1 MFHYL
6 AVVVLGIMTTAP
18 FPANG
23 APAPGKPVP
32 PSNSAT
38 STPGTIPQPQDQ
50 DPALKAPGLP
60 PLPSRPKGKS
70 TVMGGVIRSVDTVR
84 DQITLRV
91 YGNGGRPIK
100 ILFDERTKAFKDGV
114 KINLRDLRPDDHATV
129 ETVLDGT
136 SIFAV
141 TIHMLTKQPEGD
153 SQGKVLD
160 FNPGTGDL
168 TISDS
173 LSQEPIKLRV
183 SPGTTVVREG
193 QAGRPSGGGDQGAPG
208 TLSDISK
215 GTLIGV
221 TFAADNNGR
230 GNVSHVSI
238 LATPGSSFLFSGS
251 VSFLDLHSKTM
262 TVNDSRDDKNYKIAF
277 DPDRFPVSKD
287 LKVGSA
293 VNVNATYDGTNYTA
307 TDITSR

>member
-1 MFHYL
+1 MLHYL
-6 AVVVLGIMTTAP
+6 AVIVIGSTITAL
-18 FPANG
+18 AS
-23 APAPGKPVP
+23 APGTTPATPVL
-32 PSNSAT
+32 PSLA
-38 STPGTIPQPQDQ
+38 STPGTTQPAQAQ
-50 DPALKAPGLP
+50 DPDVKAPGLP
-60 PLPSRPKGKS
+60 PLPPRPKGKS
-70 TVMGGVIRSVDTVR
+70 TVMGGIIRSVDTVR
-84 DQITLRV
+84 DQLTLRV

-100 ILFDERTKAFKDGV
+100 ILFDERTKVFKDGA

-136 SIFAV
+136 TVFAV

-168 TISDS
+168 TLSDS

-183 SPGTTVVREG
+183 SPGTPVVRQG

-208 TLSDISK
+208 TLSDIAK

-251 VSFLDLHSKTM
+251 VTFLDLHAKTL
-262 TVNDSRDDKNYKIAF
+262 TINDSRDDKNYKIAF

-287 LKVGSA
+287 LKVGA
-293 VNVNATYDGTNYTA
+293 PVNVNATYDGTNYTA
-307 TDITSR
+307 TDITSH

>member
-1 MFHYL
+1 
-6 AVVVLGIMTTAP
+6 
-18 FPANG
+18 
-23 APAPGKPVP
+23 
-32 PSNSAT
+32 
-38 STPGTIPQPQDQ
+38 
-50 DPALKAPGLP
+50 
-60 PLPSRPKGKS
+60 
-70 TVMGGVIRSVDTVR
+70 MGGVIRSVDTVR
-84 DQITLRV
+84 DQLTLRV
-91 YGNGGRPIK
+91 YGNGGRPVK
-100 ILFDERTKAFKDGV
+100 ILFDERTRVFKDGT

-136 SIFAV
+136 TVFAV
-141 TIHMLTKQPEGD
+141 SIHMLTKQPEGD

-160 FNPGTGDL
+160 FNPSTGDL

-183 SPGTTVVREG
+183 PPGTTVIREG

-238 LATPGSSFLFSGS
+238 LATPGSTFLFSGS
-251 VSFLDLHSKTM
+251 LTFLDLHAKTL
-262 TVNDSRDDKNYKIAF
+262 TVNDARDDKNYKIAF

-287 LKVGSA
+287 LKVGAA

-307 TDITSR
+307 TDITAH